1 MSTEKSFHEMMETIY
16 ELSRHI
22 SSYESIPRKYGTDDD
37 LFMVEAHTINLIGDK
52 IQTNISELS
61 RLTNKTKG
69 ALSQMV
75 DRLIKKDMLT
85 KTKNPLDN
93 REVIIQLTN
102 KGKIVYDFHKEL
114 DKVNYR
120 ELLKGLEQFNEE
132 DFIKYEKISSILLG
146 LMQENT
152 K

>member
-1 MSTEKSFHEMMETIY
+1 MSKEKSFHEMMETIY

-52 IQTNISELS
+52 TQTNISELS

-102 KGKIVYDFHKEL
+102 KGKVVYDFHKEL

-120 ELLKGLEQFNEE
+120 ELLKGLEQFYEE
-132 DFIKYEKISSILLG
+132 DFIKYEKISFILLG

>member
-1 MSTEKSFHEMMETIY
+1 MSKEKSFHEMMETIY

-22 SSYESIPRKYGTDDD
+22 SSYESIPRKYGSDDD

-52 IQTNISELS
+52 TQTNISELS

-93 REVIIQLTN
+93 REVIIQLTK
-102 KGKIVYDFHKEL
+102 KGKVVYDFHKEL

>member
-1 MSTEKSFHEMMETIY
+1 MSKEKSFHEMMETIY

-52 IQTNISELS
+52 TQTNISELS

-102 KGKIVYDFHKEL
+102 KGKVVYDFHKEL

-132 DFIKYEKISSILLG
+132 DFIKYEKISFILLG